1 MKLIVSAD
9 ARHGL
14 VRTIRLLART
24 HSKEYLVRLKRE
36 VDQQVKQL
44 PVRPLA
50 GALESEL
57 EHLGAGHRR
66 VIVGPFK
73 IIYRLTANAVY
84 VTDIFDTRRDP
95 KRMKG

>member
-1 MKLIVSAD
+1 
-9 ARHGL
+9 
-14 VRTIRLLART
+14 
-24 HSKEYLVRLKRE
+24 
-36 VDQQVKQL
+36 
-44 PVRPLA
+44 
-50 GALESEL
+50 L

-84 VTDIFDTRRDP
+84 VTDIFDSRRDP

>member
-1 MKLIVSAD
+1 LKLIVSAD
-9 ARHGL
+9 ARL
-14 VRTIRLLART
+14 SLARTIRLLART
-24 HSKEYLVRLKRE
+24 HSKDYLVRLKRE

-50 GALESEL
+50 GALEPEL

-73 IIYRLTANAVY
+73 IIYRLTKNAVY
-84 VTDIFDTRRDP
+84 VTDIFDSRRDP
-95 KRMKG
+95 RAIKG

>member
-1 MKLIVSAD
+1 LKLVVSPA
-9 ARHGL
+9 ARRSL
-14 VRTIRLLART
+14 ARTIRLLART
-24 HSKEYLVRLKRE
+24 HSKDYLVRLKRE

-44 PVRPLA
+44 PIRPLA
-50 GALESEL
+50 GALEPEL

-66 VIVGPFK
+66 VIVGPFR

-84 VTDIFDTRRDP
+84 VTDIFDPRRDP